1 MHRCVNMKKSLSLW
15 SSISS
20 HMKSGGWTKAGWP
33 MELPGALY
41 LEELSGGKDSV
52 ID

>member
-1 MHRCVNMKKSLSLW
+1 MHSCVNMKKSLSLW

-20 HMKSGGWTKAGWP
+20 RKKSGGWTKAGWQ

-41 LEELSGGKDSV
+41 LEGLCGGKDSL